1 MGIHTILS
9 ESNAKIARSTDFFDI
24 PFSSCFIYPFLSGCP
39 GVLVVKRAVLPAQ
52 NSLPTEPGG
61 GTVFYVTEE
70 HHRSNMCRE

>member
-1 MGIHTILS
+1 MYAIFWVLHILLHYQYVY
-9 ESNAKIARSTDFFDI
+9 FFQLHQYVYY
-24 PFSSCFIYPFLSGCP
+24 FILGCP

-70 HHRSNMCRE
+70 HHR